1 MPDGL
6 RRNGRLLGMKIV
18 DVVKIETNT
27 PHDEYDP
34 SYPEWHIYFD
44 NKDKVIIRGVL
55 DHGLYLYVVFQPS
68 TERSAF
74 WGSIEQNPW
83 SDFTEEDR
91 ELIDLIEKK
100 LDIRIPTKEEIQ
112 EWKQ

>member
-1 MPDGL
+1 ME
-6 RRNGRLLGMKIV
+6 IV
-18 DVVKIETNT
+18 GIGKIETNE

-44 NKDKVIIRGVL
+44 NEDKIIIRGVV
-55 DHGLYLYVVFQPS
+55 DRITYIYVAFQPS

-74 WGSIEQNPW
+74 WGAIEQNPW

-91 ELIDLIEKK
+91 ELIDLIEKE
-100 LDIRIPTKEEIQ
+100 LDIQIPTKEDIH
-112 EWKQ
+112 EWKSW